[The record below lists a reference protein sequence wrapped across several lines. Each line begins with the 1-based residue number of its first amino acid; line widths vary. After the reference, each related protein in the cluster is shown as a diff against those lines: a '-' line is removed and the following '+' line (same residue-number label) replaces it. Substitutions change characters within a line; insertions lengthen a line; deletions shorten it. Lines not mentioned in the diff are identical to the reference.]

1 MKRVVEY
8 TNYRQYIL
16 DYYLEKKASSGFTW
30 RAFAKLA
37 GFASG
42 SYLKLVCDG
51 KTRLTNEGATK
62 TAMAMGLV
70 GFELSYFLL
79 MVHYNDVKDNAQ
91 KKVAFEKMIAL
102 ASTHNLRV
110 AGGDFFRY
118 YDSWRNPVLRELVP
132 AMPGAKPSEIAGQC
146 YPAVS
151 AKEVQET
158 IDFLVEKGILVRDNE
173 GCYHQTDRSI
183 TTGRME
189 TIPEAVHF
197 MQEQMSEFAM
207 TALNELPTSERNFSG
222 VTIGIT
228 KKAYEKIVDEMA
240 EFRRRVIAI
249 ATEDDETDQVYRMN
263 LQFFPLT
270 KTLNKNAVGKVENCP
285 TQENDE
291 KE

>member
-1 MKRVVEY
+1 VKRVVEY

-16 DYYLEKKASSGFTW
+16 DYYTEKKASSGFTW
-30 RAFAKLA
+30 RAFAKVA

-62 TAMAMGLV
+62 TAMAMGLA
-70 GFELSYFLL
+70 GFEMSYFLL
-79 MVHYNDVKDNAQ
+79 IVRYNDAKDHAQ

-102 ASTHNLRV
+102 ASAHNLRV

-118 YDSWRNPVLRELVP
+118 FDSWRNPVLRELVP
-132 AMPGAKPSEIAGQC
+132 AMPGAKPAEIAERC

-151 AKEVQET
+151 AKEVQDT
-158 IDFLVEKGILVRDNE
+158 IDFLVGKGILIQDNE
-173 GCYHQTDRSI
+173 GFYHQTDRSI
-183 TTGRME
+183 TTGNME
-189 TIPEAVHF
+189 VVPEAVHF
-197 MQEQMSEFAM
+197 MQHQMSEFAM
-207 TALNELPTSERNFSG
+207 NALDELPTSERNFSG
-222 VTIGIT
+222 VTVGISKNAY
-228 KKAYEKIVDEMA
+228 KKIIDEMA
-240 EFRRRVIAI
+240 EFRRRVVAI

-270 KTLNKNAVGKVENCP
+270 KSLEDEN
-285 TQENDE
+285 E